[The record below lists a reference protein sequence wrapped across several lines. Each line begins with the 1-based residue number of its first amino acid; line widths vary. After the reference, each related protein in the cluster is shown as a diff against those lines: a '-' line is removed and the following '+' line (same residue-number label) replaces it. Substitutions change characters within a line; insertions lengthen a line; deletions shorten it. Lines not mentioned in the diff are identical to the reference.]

1 MKFLLVLLPFTLIAA
16 CTPQIAVPQPTALDL
31 PNDPRFIVRNDPT
44 PMSLPGDCAG
54 SDLLIDNA
62 SPAQALVSRQQAESK
77 AGGMGDQRPA
87 DSAVLGRV
95 TMPRPDFNGNP
106 VRARPAWVLY
116 WSGLTH
122 RLLGGIPA
130 KLDAPPTTQPVF
142 YSTASV
148 MVIDASTGEDLWGMN
163 CGIVRVS

>member
-1 MKFLLVLLPFTLIAA
+1 MKFPRVLLAFTLIAA
-16 CTPQIAVPQPTALDL
+16 CKSQIAVPQPTAPDL
-31 PNDPRFIVRNDPT
+31 PNDPRFVVRNDPT
-44 PMSLPGDCAG
+44 PLSLPGDCAR
-54 SDLLIDNA
+54 SDLLIDNG
-62 SPAQALVSRQQAESK
+62 PPPHALVSREEAESK

-106 VRARPAWVLY
+106 IRARPAWVLY

-122 RLLGGIPA
+122 RVLGGIPA

-148 MVIDASTGEDLWGMN
+148 MVIDASTGEGLWGMN